1 MMGTR
6 AVRDVSTHGHKFLH
20 FNYVLEFVAFPMT
33 LTIPTVIIMMM
44 MLMARM
50 ITIEWVVL
58 SFVNSG
64 QLAK

>member
-1 MMGTR
+1 M
-6 AVRDVSTHGHKFLH
+6 AKFLL
-20 FNYVLEFVAFPMT
+20 FNYVLEIVDFPMT
-33 LTIPTVIIMMM
+33 LTIPTVIMMMM

>member
-1 MMGTR
+1 MFLHI
-6 AVRDVSTHGHKFLH
+6 AKFLL
-20 FNYVLEFVAFPMT
+20 FNFVLEFVAFPMT
-33 LTIPTVIIMMM
+33 LTILTVIIMMM
-44 MLMARM
+44 MMMTRM

>member
-1 MMGTR
+1 MFLHM
-6 AVRDVSTHGHKFLH
+6 AKFLL
-20 FNYVLEFVAFPMT
+20 FNHVLEFVAFSMT
-33 LTIPTVIIMMM
+33 LTIPTVIMMM
-44 MLMARM
+44 MMMARM